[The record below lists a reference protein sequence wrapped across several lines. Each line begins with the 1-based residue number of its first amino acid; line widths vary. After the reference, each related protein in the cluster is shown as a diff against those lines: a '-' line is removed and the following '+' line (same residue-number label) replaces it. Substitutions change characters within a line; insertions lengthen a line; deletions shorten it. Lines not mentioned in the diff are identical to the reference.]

1 MKDSVAEGGL
11 FYRRALMALVLVAL
25 AFIGLL
31 SRLFYL
37 QVISHQEF
45 VAKADRNRISTF
57 PLAPTRGLIY
67 DRNGVILADNRTI
80 YSLEVML
87 DKVKNVDQLINDLS
101 LVIAISNDDKDRFMQ
116 ERRQRRKGK
125 AIPIRTRL
133 TEQEVASFS
142 VNQHRFAGVT
152 LKGQLIR
159 YYPFGEQF
167 VHTLGYVGRINDR
180 EWEKL
185 DQINYAAT
193 SHIGKLGIEKYY
205 ESTLHGAVGYQEVET
220 DVHDRLIRV
229 LNRVAPLDGK
239 DLHLHIDSEL
249 QFAALEAMGEQRGVM
264 VAIDPN
270 SGGVLALVSTPGF
283 DPNPFTT
290 GYDSVSYK
298 ALMESPDAPMFNR
311 AIVGMY
317 PPGSTIKPQLA
328 LAGLVSGVTT
338 AEKRMW
344 DPGWYQ
350 LQGDDRKYRDWNFHL
365 GGHGWVDLRTA
376 IVQSCDT
383 YYYDMANRMG
393 IDVFYQN
400 MLTFGFGEK
409 TGLDVL
415 EEASGLLPSREWK
428 RRTRRQA
435 WYPGETLS
443 IGIGQGYWNA
453 TSLQLVNSTAM
464 IANGGKRYQLKLVN
478 SIGRGDYSKTI
489 EPKFTTAIWE
499 NAAPHHLKLVQDAM
513 RDVVHDARGTARRA
527 FHNVKYQA
535 AGKTGTA
542 QVASYAQ
549 DTKYDA
555 TKVDERFR
563 DNALFVGYAP
573 FDKPKVA
580 IVVLVENVTGGGGS
594 SAAPIARRILDAF
607 MEKQRE

>member
-37 QVISHQEF
+37 QVLNHQEF
-45 VAKADRNRISTF
+45 VTKADRNSISTF

-80 YSLEVML
+80 FSLEVMP
-87 DKVKNVDQLINDLS
+87 DKVKNVEQLINDLS
-101 LVIAISNDDKDRFMQ
+101 IVIAISADDKERFMQ

-142 VNQHRFAGVT
+142 VNQHQFHSVS
-152 LKGQLIR
+152 LKGELIR

-193 SHIGKLGIEKYY
+193 SHIGKLGLEKYY
-205 ESTLHGAVGYQEVET
+205 EATLHGAVGYQEVET

-249 QFAALEAMGEQRGVM
+249 QFAALEAMGEQRGVI

-338 AEKRMW
+338 AEKRVW

-376 IVQSCDT
+376 IIQSCDT

-393 IDVFYQN
+393 IDVFYEQ
-400 MLTFGFGEK
+400 MQSFGFGEK
-409 TGLDVL
+409 TGLDVF

-435 WYPGETLS
+435 WYPGETLN

-478 SIGRGDYSKTI
+478 SIGRGEYTKTI
-489 EPKFTTAIWE
+489 EPTFTSATWE
-499 NAAPHHLKLVQDAM
+499 KAPPRHLKLVQDAM
-513 RDVVHDARGTARRA
+513 HDVIHDARGTARRA
-527 FHNVKYQA
+527 FNNVKYQA

-607 MEKQRE
+607 MEKQHE